1 MIIIKYFRKLGRN
14 SLKKMKVSRLKKF
27 NSRMNDLAS
36 DAKKVSHSHTHTCT
50 NRLLPVTQGHKI
62 W

>member
-36 DAKKVSHSHTHTCT
+36 DAKKVSHSHTHTDAPT
-50 NRLLPVTQGHKI
+50 GYFL
-62 W
+62 